1 MEHAFGRSSRW
12 SVGLEEEL
20 FVVDAATLEPR
31 AADPLL
37 DDPRTKPELYR
48 AVLETVTGVCAS
60 AGEAAEAALAARRDL
75 ARRAAQDGLAL
86 LAASTHPLA
95 SLTGNELTDAPRYRE
110 MAQRLGP
117 AAAVQFACGLHVHV
131 GVDSPERCWGA
142 LEAVLPWLP
151 VWLAASVS
159 SPYAGGEET
168 GLASTR
174 ADVLARMPRSG
185 APPVLGSYAAWAAW
199 VERLRGLGVL
209 ADPTQLWWDV
219 RPHPAHGTLELRI
232 PDQPTDPAL
241 VGAFAALGQALV
253 ASARPGPPADRG
265 LYAENRWAAVRL
277 GGAAR
282 LVHPDGDRVASVPE
296 LMDELVERV
305 LPTARALGSD
315 ALLEPLAALARRTQA
330 EAQLATGRE
339 RGVEAAARQLL
350 LPVD

>member
-20 FVVDAATLEPR
+20 FVVDAATLAPR

-37 DDPRTKPELYR
+37 ADERTKPELYR

-60 AGEAAEAALAARRDL
+60 AAEAAEAALAARRDL
-75 ARRAAQDGLAL
+75 ARRAADDGLAL

-110 MAQRLGP
+110 MADRLGP

-131 GVDSPERCWGA
+131 GVDSPEACWTA
-142 LEAVLPWLP
+142 LEGVLPWLP
-151 VWLAASVS
+151 VWLAASAS
-159 SPYAGGEET
+159 SPYAEGRET

-174 ADVLARMPRSG
+174 ADLLGRMPRSG
-185 APPVLGSYAAWAAW
+185 CPPAFGSYAAWAAW
-199 VERLRGLGVL
+199 AERLRRLGVL
-209 ADPTQLWWDV
+209 ADPTRLWWDA

-253 ASARPGPPADRG
+253 ASATAGPPADRG
-265 LYAENRWAAVRL
+265 VYAENRWAALRF

-282 LVHPDGDRVASVPE
+282 LVHPAGDRLASVPE
-296 LMDELVERV
+296 LLDELVERV

-315 ALLEPLAALARRTQA
+315 ALLEPLAALGRRTQA
-330 EAQLATGRE
+330 ARQLATGRAH
-339 RGVEAAARQLL
+339 GVEAAARKLL
-350 LPVD
+350 LPGI